1 MKVSLPYS
9 ENRRYLTGIDWMI
22 AALDDLS
29 RRNTGGGNT
38 FQIVFDL
45 KGPFDEARFR
55 QDVEAFVQQF
65 PALGGRPSR
74 DWTLAPYWKIPVSG
88 SRVPCVLESSQVD
101 EAALHKTLE
110 QSANKRFPN
119 NRTHLAFR
127 VFHVTETRHVLAVQ
141 FDHRLFDANGAEA
154 FLELFHRW
162 SAGEDCKAR
171 MAAVSLKEPAH
182 LRDWMRKFEAG
193 KQLVRMV
200 RKFAEAKLCILP
212 RPAPLVGRDIRFEII
227 RFDAGESRA
236 IAERASRE
244 AGFLM
249 FLPYT
254 LAASLEA
261 LAPAFARRGAAGA
274 DFLVSV
280 SVDLRTPETA
290 AARLFFNHMSFLFFQ
305 VPASLV
311 SDRKQVLSLL
321 RTQMYEQVKS
331 GFPKAL
337 HESSMLMRLAPVSLL
352 SRLMLKP
359 LRGEFASL
367 GFTCVGKGGYPF
379 DRFRD
384 AELVN
389 LIHMPLVPVP
399 PGIGFFI
406 NQFGPRMN
414 AVLSY
419 VDGMLDDEDIRKF
432 REDVRR
438 VL

>member
-9 ENRRYLTGIDWMI
+9 HNRRYLTGIDWMI

-29 RRNTGGGNT
+29 RRNTGGGNA
-38 FQIVFDL
+38 FQVVLDL
-45 KGPFDEARFR
+45 MGPFDDVRFR
-55 QDVEAFVQQF
+55 QETEAFVQLF
-65 PALGGRPSR
+65 PALRGGPSR
-74 DWTLAPYWKIPVSG
+74 DWTLAPYWKIPASG
-88 SRVPCVLESSQVD
+88 TRVPFVLEFSRVD
-101 EAALHKTLE
+101 EAALHKALE
-110 QSANKRFPN
+110 QSANMRFPDA
-119 NRTHLAFR
+119 RTHLAFR

-141 FDHRLFDANGAEA
+141 FDHRLFDATGAEA
-154 FLELFHRW
+154 FLDLFHRW
-162 SAGEDCKAR
+162 TTGEDCAER
-171 MAAVSLKEPAH
+171 MAAISLTEPAH
-182 LRDWMRKFEAG
+182 LRDWMQKFEAG

-200 RKFAEAKLCILP
+200 RKFAEAKLCVLP
-212 RPAPLVGRDIRFEII
+212 RPSPLAGRRIRFEVLG
-227 RFDAGESRA
+227 FNADESRA
-236 IAERASRE
+236 VAERANRE

-261 LAPAFARRGAAGA
+261 LAPAFSRHGAAGT

-280 SVDLRTPETA
+280 SVDLRTPDTA
-290 AARLFFNHMSFLFFQ
+290 PARLFFNHVSFMFFQ
-305 VPASLV
+305 IPASLV
-311 SDRKQVLSLL
+311 GDRKQVVSLL
-321 RTQMYEQVKS
+321 RTQMYEQVKK

-352 SRLMLKP
+352 SWLMLKP

-438 VL
+438 HL